1 MDFLS
6 PLHIIVL
13 LIVALLVFG
22 PKRLPEIGAGLGKA
36 IREFRD
42 ATSGAMQDG
51 TKPPPYPMPFD
62 ATERAKAPTSE
73 HLDR

>member
-51 TKPPPYPMPFD
+51 VKPPTYPMSFD
-62 ATERAKAPTSE
+62 AAARPSEPSSE
-73 HLDR
+73 HPDR